1 MAGGGG
7 THRVLAEQCMHKRH
21 PGGVMGDKREGGR
34 RELGQLQIVS
44 PGGAHLDLH
53 EAHLMRVAIR
63 CNEGGNQAE
72 RFLISMKPT

>member
-1 MAGGGG
+1 
-7 THRVLAEQCMHKRH
+7 
-21 PGGVMGDKREGGR
+21 MGDKREGGR

-44 PGGAHLDLH
+44 PGRAHLDLH